1 MNTEALIRLADKL
14 EGVGPYAEAGP
25 VPATQFDIREWF
37 RWSVS
42 GENVDPTHCGFAACA
57 WGWAAT
63 DEWFRQRGLHTRTQ
77 GPKTIPAFG
86 YSSGFAAAEDFF
98 GITLWSA
105 EWLFASDAYGD
116 GCEEI
121 AVTPAMVAQ
130 RIRQFVTDGGL
141 PGEREAA

>member
-86 YSSGFAAAEDFF
+86 YSSGLAIAALSRACRACSVMPPPSRQA
-98 GITLWSA
+98 GRRPSRT
-105 EWLFASDAYGD
+105 G
-116 GCEEI
+116 GC
-121 AVTPAMVAQ
+121 AGRPSRV
-130 RIRQFVTDGGL
+130 
-141 PGEREAA
+141 